1 MTMLRL
7 EEVNH
12 IGTLGGVSIR
22 HASASDLPDIHAA
35 FLASF
40 SPYHW
45 VMSQGELTHYLAR
58 LFEPRVGPF
67 GGYLLATRGGRLLG
81 AATYDSGHGYENDIP
96 WGWARLGALAVL
108 PEARRMGVGRFL
120 LAACA
125 AHARA
130 QGAWAF
136 FVRAPEFMVP
146 AVGLA
151 EGMKL
156 LRLPNLDL
164 PMPSLVGT
172 KARAYV
178 INLD

>member
-1 MTMLRL
+1 MLQL
-7 EEVNH
+7 DEVNH
-12 IGTLGGVSIR
+12 LGTLGGVSVR
-22 HASASDLPDIHAA
+22 HASGVDLPDIHRAL
-35 FLASF
+35 LACF

-45 VMSQGELTHYLAR
+45 VMARGELIDYLAR

-67 GGYLLATRGGRLLG
+67 GGFLLATRGGRLLG
-81 AATYDSGHGYENDIP
+81 AAAYDSGHGHEHEIP
-96 WGWARLGALAVL
+96 WGWARLGAVAVV
-108 PEARRMGVGRFL
+108 PEARRMGIGRFL
-120 LAACA
+120 LASCA

-130 QGAWAF
+130 QGAWAL
-136 FVRAPEFMVP
+136 FVRTPEFMVP

-156 LRLPNLDL
+156 LRLPHLDV
-164 PMPSLVGT
+164 PMPSLVGA

>member
-1 MTMLRL
+1 MLRI
-7 EEVNH
+7 EETEH
-12 IGTLGGVSIR
+12 MGTLGGVSVR
-22 HASASDLPDIHAA
+22 HASAGDLSEIHNA
-35 FLASF
+35 FLSCF

-45 VMSQGELTHYLAR
+45 VMPQGELTQYLAR
-58 LFEPRVGPF
+58 LFEPRIGPF
-67 GGYLLATRGGRLLG
+67 GGYLVASRGGRFLG
-81 AATYDSGHGYENDIP
+81 AAAYDSGHGQENDIP
-96 WGWARLGALAVL
+96 WGWARLGALAVV

-120 LAACA
+120 LASCA

-156 LRLPNLDL
+156 LRLPHLDL

-172 KARAYV
+172 KSRAYV

>member
-1 MTMLRL
+1 MLQL
-7 EEVNH
+7 DEVNR
-12 IGTLGGVSIR
+12 IGTLGGVAIR
-22 HASASDLPDIHAA
+22 HASAGDLPDIHRA

-45 VMSQGELTHYLAR
+45 VMSQGELTDYLAR
-58 LFEPRVGPF
+58 LFEPRLGPF
-67 GGYLLATRGGRLLG
+67 GGFLVAARGGRLLG
-81 AATYDSGHGYENDIP
+81 AAAYDSGHGQENDIP

-108 PEARRMGVGRFL
+108 PEARRMGIGRFL
-120 LAACA
+120 LSSCA

-130 QGAWAF
+130 QGAWSF
-136 FVRAPEFMVP
+136 FLRAPELMVA

-156 LRLPNLDL
+156 LRLPHLDL
-164 PMPSLVGT
+164 PLPALVGS
-172 KARAYV
+172 KSRAYV